1 METTNLVTGTNIIN
15 HNNMND
21 MDKSIELTD
30 YPKVKSEAGIGKYGD
45 LQRSYAKQADDIEN
59 EKGFY
64 GVMMNT
70 LGDCIGFLGSIP
82 CCVCFPNPYKR
93 VRQGNVGLV
102 TQFGKFK
109 ACVDPGLVPINVVTE
124 HLTQVDIRIQI
135 TELPRQ
141 DIMTKD
147 NVNVNIESVIYWHI
161 EDPYE
166 AHFGVNDVKYALI
179 ERARTSLRD
188 ICGSHFLQEL
198 IENRDVVSAEIQEII
213 DPAARQWGVK
223 IESILVKDII
233 FSQQLQDALSSA
245 AQAKRL
251 GESRVI
257 TSKAEVEAAKLMRDA
272 ANILN
277 TPAAMQIRYLETLS
291 SMAKAGQGPKTVFMP
306 LPATDAV
313 QKQSSSSN

>member
-1 METTNLVTGTNIIN
+1 MESDSLVKGKNT
-15 HNNMND
+15 
-21 MDKSIELTD
+21 
-30 YPKVKSEAGIGKYGD
+30 EAGIGIYGD
-45 LQRSYAKQADDIEN
+45 LQRSYAREADDLETDH
-59 EKGFY
+59 GFY
-64 GVMMNT
+64 GVMMNSIGNC
-70 LGDCIGFLGSIP
+70 LGFLGSIP

-93 VRQGNVGLV
+93 VRQGNVGLI

-124 HLTQVDIRIQI
+124 NLQQVDIRIQI
-135 TELPRQ
+135 TELPKQ

-147 NVNVNIESVIYWHI
+147 NVSVNIESVIYWHI

-166 AHFGVNDVKYALI
+166 AHFGINNVRFALI

-188 ICGSHFLQEL
+188 ICGSHFLQDL
-198 IENRDVVSAEIQEII
+198 IENRDAISSEIQEII

-223 IESILVKDII
+223 IESILVKDIT

-245 AQAKRL
+245 ATAKRI

-257 TSKAEVEAAKLMRDA
+257 SSRAEVDAAKLMRDA

-291 SMAKAGQGPKTVFMP
+291 SMSKAGQGPKTVFMP
-306 LPATDAV
+306 LPPTDAV
-313 QKQSSSSN
+313 IKQPQQ